1 MIGQQRPLRLVTD
14 TGKVMGIGTLR
25 TIDMV
30 KELDGQDTE
39 IMEGWG
45 QEDAGN
51 NRIQGAIFPPDQ
63 QTLKSKTTD
72 K

>member
-1 MIGQQRPLRLVTD
+1 ML
-14 TGKVMGIGTLR
+14 M

-30 KELDGQDTE
+30 MEMDGRDAE

-45 QEDAGN
+45 REDAGN
-51 NRIQGAIFPPDQ
+51 NRIQGATLPPDQ